1 MTVKTG
7 YSNTLFEPPA
17 SFSNRITDLKDQ
29 IPELENKPAERRL
42 LLQVEL
48 GFALMEYLELDDEPV
63 TVVWTILSGMFIR
76 HPRLEN
82 LSQEKRRAIANCRQ
96 ILPFSSRFNWL
107 NALRDYIRHI
117 PESWRNYDFDVRDLD
132 NQIID
137 AARNIQQE
145 TNRNICQGCLTAEL
159 NYRRRNRGQVSAG
172 IYYQF
177 EAETKPESVRLR
189 VKFTQQQ
196 TTAPPNE
203 PWFDGVQA
211 RTPVT
216 VNLEDLREEAILLDR
231 REEVLAQQYNRDES
245 RISRGNWI
253 ERFDRLNYHQVLQDN
268 IVEPQPAQTLTI
280 EDFTHVAGMVASGK
294 STLSLLLAS
303 HVIRNLSDR
312 RITIVVGDVQ
322 SAIKIANQINWWFND
337 DPEQDEAVAVPVLG
351 RSQRD
356 KHLQGF
362 TNSDDYRSH
371 IEREQAHWGERW
383 LSTVCPLQAQAYKS
397 NKSILKGKSLKPGT
411 EPCQS
416 LQKEPKNKNKK
427 ATGKYYL
434 CPFFH
439 DCPSQQAYRDMPKAR
454 VWITTALGMAYGG
467 MPNHYE
473 LRPIKVGELV
483 YEQSDIVVFD
493 EADTIIE
500 SFDKVY
506 AEQLTMTDR
515 GRNGVFDNIG
525 VRTEE
530 SRRINLLRSPLK
542 SRWSAVQRN
551 AQTAINITLTLLS
564 NDLGRDVLQEWVQ
577 QGYFTPH
584 VLFYKLARR
593 MAGLEEYN
601 TYEKSQ
607 QQLTADEGRIQ
618 SMMEIVDDFLKDD
631 PVLRRRS
638 HNSETTG
645 LLEIVQRINN
655 TGESATDEEIYND
668 CRRWITTFFSDTQS
682 NLDRLKTE
690 LNNLRSQPNSQQ
702 LYPYLTKE
710 EDIDTIQTLA
720 YRLQFT
726 LTITLL
732 DRHTKIVFYEWQ
744 NRPNNIREPSPHRRM
759 PRGMLNILPLPV
771 TGRQFGT
778 YYSSRGSDT
787 LSLFAYSNIGRD
799 YVLNFHRLLTDFDG
813 LKGANVL
820 ALSGTSYLPDST
832 TFHVGDPQGVLMP
845 ETAAQDAIS
854 QSKFEFLPQF
864 DSKNKPIRVS
874 GNLSDKTKARP
885 KLEQVARSLVTQSG
899 SNQIVAELKTLK
911 ELGENEPELW
921 ADRDRILI
929 LVNSYE
935 QSKWVADELRTYLS
949 NLRDEIKNLER
960 DNLEPEKNGKTN
972 PGKLKRADIEAFAQT
987 GGKILVA
994 PTNSIGRGF
1003 NILNTNGKAAF
1014 GAVYFFTRPYPHPND
1029 TAAIAQELNRRAYDW
1044 LNKEDFIAWQQ
1055 GDGIAKS
1062 AELLRKTANNY
1073 WRSVEQR
1080 SYYRT
1085 LRDNPNLLAYPRYD
1099 LAATTLGRIIQAVGR
1114 LIRGGVPFHGYF
1126 VDSAWA
1132 DNSAKKLAAER
1143 AGDDPNAIDN
1153 DSGENSLLV
1162 ATIDRV
1168 WYYSA
1173 DDDSVGNALYEPL
1186 ADALGNIE
1194 NVFF

>member
-1 MTVKTG
+1 MAG
-7 YSNTLFEPPA
+7 NTLFEPPA
-17 SFSNRITDLKDQ
+17 SFSDRISELKKEQ
-29 IPELENKPAERRL
+29 EITEARL
-42 LLQVEL
+42 LLEVEL

-63 TVVWTILSGMFIR
+63 TVVWTILSGMFIK

-82 LSQEKRRAIANCRQ
+82 VSASQKRAIANCRQ
-96 ILPFSSRFNWL
+96 IVPFSSRFNWL
-107 NALRDYIRHI
+107 NALRDYKRNI
-117 PESWRNYDFDVRDLD
+117 PQTWRNYDFDIQNLD

-137 AARNIQQE
+137 AARNIQQG
-145 TNRNICQGCLTAEL
+145 TNRNICQSCLTATL
-159 NYRRRNRGQVSAG
+159 NYRRRKRGQVKHSQ
-172 IYYQF
+172 YYQF
-177 EAETKPESVRLR
+177 EAETREESVRLR
-189 VKFTQQQ
+189 VRFTKQQI
-196 TTAPPNE
+196 TASSSQ
-203 PWFDGVQA
+203 PWFNGLQT
-211 RTPVT
+211 RIPIT
-216 VNLEDLREEAILLDR
+216 VDLEDLRNEAILLDR
-231 REEVLAQQYNRDES
+231 REEVLAQQYDTDES
-245 RISRGNWI
+245 TVSRGNWVR
-253 ERFDRLNYHQVLQDN
+253 RFNRLNYHKVLQDN
-268 IVEPQPAQTLTI
+268 IVEPQPAQTITI
-280 EDFTHVAGMVASGK
+280 ENFTHVAGMVASGK

-303 HVIRNLSDR
+303 HVIRNLTSC

-322 SAIKIANQINWWFND
+322 SAIKIANQINWWFGN
-337 DPEQDEAVAVPVLG
+337 DPENDEPVAVPVLG

-362 TNSDDYRSH
+362 TDSDDYRSH
-371 IEREQAHWGERW
+371 LQREQPHWGERW
-383 LSTVCPLQAQAYKS
+383 LSTVCPLQAQMYKS

-416 LQKEPKNKNKK
+416 LRKEPKDKNKK
-427 ATGKYYL
+427 AKGQYYL
-434 CPFFH
+434 CPFFYN
-439 DCPSQQAYRDMPKAR
+439 CPSQQAYQDMPKAR

-467 MPNHYE
+467 MPTHYE
-473 LRPIKVGELV
+473 LRPIRTGELV

-500 SFDKVY
+500 SLDKVY
-506 AEQLTMTDR
+506 AEQLTLTDR
-515 GRNGVFDNIG
+515 SRNGVFDSIG

-530 SRRINLLRSPLK
+530 SSRINLLRSPLK
-542 SRWSAVQRN
+542 SRWSGVQRD

-564 NDLGRDVLQEWVQ
+564 NDLGKDVLQEWVQ

-593 MAGLEEYN
+593 LAGLEEYN

-607 QQLTADEGRIQ
+607 QQLTVDEGRIKP
-618 SMMEIVDDFLKDD
+618 MMEIVDDFLKDD
-631 PVLRRRS
+631 PVLRRS
-638 HNSETTG
+638 SYNPATTG

-655 TGESATDEEIYND
+655 TGESATDEDIYND
-668 CRRWITTFFSDTQS
+668 CRRWINTFFPNTQS
-682 NLDRLKTE
+682 NLDCLKAE
-690 LNNLRSQPNSQQ
+690 LDNLRSQPNSEE

-744 NRPNNIREPSPHRRM
+744 NRPSNIREPSPHRRM

-771 TGRQFGT
+771 TGKQFGT

-799 YVLNFHRLLTDFDG
+799 YVLNFHRLLTNFDG

-845 ETAAQDAIS
+845 EATAQKAIS

-864 DSKNKPIRVS
+864 DGKNKPIRVS
-874 GNLSDKTKARP
+874 GNLSNKVQARA
-885 KLEQVARSLVTQSG
+885 KLTQVARSLVTQSG
-899 SNQIVAELKTLK
+899 SNQIISELKALK
-911 ELGENEPELW
+911 ELGEREPELW
-921 ADRDRILI
+921 TDRDRILI

-935 QSKWVADELRTYLS
+935 QSKWVAEELRTFLP

-960 DNLEPEKNGKTN
+960 DNLEPDKKGKIN
-972 PGKLKRADIEAFAQT
+972 PGELKRADIESFTNT

-1003 NILNTNGKAAF
+1003 NILNNNGKAAF

-1029 TAAIAQELNRRAYDW
+1029 TAAIAQELNRRAYEW
-1044 LNKEDFIAWQQ
+1044 LDKEDFIAWQQ
-1055 GDGIAKS
+1055 GDGIAGS
-1062 AELLRKTANNY
+1062 AELLRKTANSY

-1085 LRDNPNLLAYPRYD
+1085 LRDNPDLRAYPRYD

-1132 DNSAKKLAAER
+1132 DNSAKKIAAER
-1143 AGDDPNAIDN
+1143 TGDDPDAIDN
-1153 DSGENSLLV
+1153 DSEENSLLV
-1162 ATIDRV
+1162 ATILRV
-1168 WYYSA
+1168 CDYAYENN
-1173 DDDSVGNALYEPL
+1173 SVGNALYSPL
-1186 ADALGNIE
+1186 ADALENIE

>member
-1 MTVKTG
+1 MSVKTG
-7 YSNTLFEPPA
+7 YSNTLFEPPS
-17 SFSNRITDLKDQ
+17 SFTGRVS
-29 IPELENKPAERRL
+29 ELEEQEVKEARL

-48 GFALMEYLELDDEPV
+48 GFALLEYLELDDEPV
-63 TVVWTILSGMFIR
+63 TVVWAILSGMFIK
-76 HPRLEN
+76 HPRLDN
-82 LSQEKRRAIANCRQ
+82 LSPEKKRAIANCRQ
-96 ILPFSSRFNWL
+96 IVPFSSRFNWL
-107 NALRDYIRHI
+107 NALRDYMRNI
-117 PESWRNYDFDVRDLD
+117 PQSWRNYDFDIQDLD

-137 AARNIQQE
+137 AARNIQQG
-145 TNRNICQGCLTAEL
+145 TNRNICQGCLTAQL
-159 NYRRRNRGQVSAG
+159 NYRQRERKCVSANKQYRFFPDSQDER
-172 IYYQF
+172 IPLKVQF
-177 EAETKPESVRLR
+177 EEDEI
-189 VKFTQQQ
+189 
-196 TTAPPNE
+196 TASNNPS
-203 PWFDGVQA
+203 WFDGVRT

-216 VNLEDLREEAILLDR
+216 VNLDDLREEAILLDR
-231 REEVLAQQYNRDES
+231 REELLAQQYDSDES
-245 RISRGNWI
+245 RISRGNWVR
-253 ERFDRLNYHQVLQDN
+253 RFDRLNYHKVLQDN
-268 IVEPQPAQTLTI
+268 VVESQHAQILTI

-303 HVIRNLSDR
+303 HVIRTLTDR

-322 SAIKIANQINWWFND
+322 FAIKIANQINWWFGN
-337 DPEQDEAVAVPVLG
+337 DPENDEPVAVPILG

-371 IEREQAHWGERW
+371 LKREQPHWGERW
-383 LSTVCPLQAQAYKS
+383 LSTVCPLQAKIPDS
-397 NKSILKGKSLKPGT
+397 DRNNILKGKPLKPGT
-411 EPCQS
+411 EPCQN
-416 LQKEPKNKNKK
+416 LYLPPKDKKKEP
-427 ATGKYYL
+427 TDKYYL

-439 DCPSQQAYRDMPKAR
+439 NCPSQQAYRDMPKAR

-473 LRPIKVGELV
+473 LRPIKIGELV

-500 SFDKVY
+500 SLDKVY
-506 AEQLTMTDR
+506 AEQLTLTDR
-515 GRNGVFDNIG
+515 SRNGVFDQIG

-530 SRRINLLRSPLK
+530 SNRINLLRSPLK
-542 SRWSAVQRN
+542 SRWSGVQRD

-564 NDLGRDVLQEWVQ
+564 NDLGREVLQKWVQ

-593 MAGLEEYN
+593 LAGLEEYN
-601 TYEKSQ
+601 TYEKSL
-607 QQLTADEGRIQ
+607 QQLIVDEGRIKP
-618 SMMEIVDDFLKDD
+618 MMEIVDDFLKDD

-638 HNSETTG
+638 YNPATTR
-645 LLEIVQRINN
+645 LLEIVQDINN
-655 TGESATDEEIYND
+655 RGESATDEEIYQD
-668 CRRWITTFFSDTQS
+668 CYEWITTFFPDTQS

-690 LNNLRSQPNSQQ
+690 LSNLRSEPNSEE

-778 YYSSRGSDT
+778 YYSSQGSDT

-799 YVLNFHRLLTDFDG
+799 YILNFHRLLTDFDG
-813 LKGANVL
+813 LRGANVL
-820 ALSGTSYLPDST
+820 ALSGTSYLPNST
-832 TFHVGDPQGVLMP
+832 TFHVGNPQGVLMP
-845 ETAAQDAIS
+845 EEKAKKAIA

-864 DSKNKPIRVS
+864 DDKNKPIRVS
-874 GNLSDKTKARP
+874 GNLSNKVQARA
-885 KLEQVARSLVTQSG
+885 KLTEVAKSLVTQSR
-899 SNQIVAELKTLK
+899 SNQIISELKTLK
-911 ELGENEPELW
+911 KLGESQPELW

-935 QSKWVADELRTYLS
+935 QSKWVANELRSYLP
-949 NLRDEIKNLER
+949 NLRDEVKNLER
-960 DNLEPEKNGKTN
+960 DNLEPEKDGKTK
-972 PGKLKRADIEAFAQT
+972 PGELKRADIEAFAHT

-1003 NILNTNGKAAF
+1003 NILNSSGKAAF

-1044 LNKEDFIAWQQ
+1044 VDKEDFIAWQQ
-1055 GDGIAKS
+1055 GDGIAHS
-1062 AELLRKTANNY
+1062 AEILRKTANNY

-1085 LRDNPNLLAYPRYD
+1085 LRDNEDLCAFPRYD
-1099 LAATTLGRIIQAVGR
+1099 LAATTLGRIIQAGGR

-1132 DNSAKKLAAER
+1132 DNSAKKIAAEKS
-1143 AGDDPNAIDN
+1143 GEDPNVIDN
-1153 DSGENSLLV
+1153 DSEENSLLV
-1162 ATIDRV
+1162 ATILRV
-1168 WYYSA
+1168 CDYAYEE
-1173 DDDSVGNALYEPL
+1173 DSVGNALYRPL
-1186 ADALGNIE
+1186 ADALEKIE